1 MSANILDSFI
11 LKSLLTQP
19 HKTTAVSVKSGKLQL
34 RAHHAGERHGASKG
48 QPAGLETKGGDRE
61 REHHVGGIFV
71 GVS

>member
-1 MSANILDSFI
+1 MGKVFGKGAANHLDVGS
-11 LKSLLTQP
+11 P
-19 HKTTAVSVKSGKLQL
+19 HVKSGKLQL